1 MVVSKVKLNSKT
13 GNTLYKNVGKIIHL
27 KETARTIFNSNDGT
41 RYPELPGIYRD
52 IKASEATVLNIGK
65 LLRETSDA
73 EDDPLPEG
81 IKIKRLKWAYNQLLR
96 GDLTGMPK
104 KDLRHFKYL
113 EGDDAGT
120 TFTSADLTEAIKGG
134 VTVFQFKPQHASKLG
149 SAQFTHLKEAVK
161 TRPDED
167 YSKIIKELETT
178 PEPKDVPFDDS
189 LEPVVLDR
197 SVSNPSVPPAKKLKD
212 KRRKQ
217 KASGGA
223 AADTAEAVDSPKKP
237 KDNLRKQKASG
248 GAAADTAEAV
258 DAEET
263 DAPGILMNVVHH
275 QGTSKPEKN
284 PSLRNRNRLRDN
296 VFAML
301 DEDAGIGSVEGE
313 TITLEDDVDTL
324 QAEEDINERENP
336 APSPPPT
343 TGETPDE
350 PPDEP
355 PVEPPVD
362 VTPPPPPVNNR
373 GTVPEAPNI
382 LDASRGD
389 LMTPSA
395 LLAVSSQEEDKQ
407 RNKATILRLKEEIRA
422 LHLIYD
428 NNITQFRENP
438 HKAAKND
445 ALKSKDIIVVRKH
458 HKDMEGAV
466 REYYRS
472 GGGDS
477 LQVGV
482 IVPIDTYLSQ
492 YLNNVGNAERVE
504 RTTGTEGITSL
515 PTVPRPGAASTAE
528 GRRRTTV
535 EGGASA
541 TEGTGSTTAG
551 ASHRN
556 PDLKST
562 THDPYSRSISQGIY
576 YQRGGMGAYR
586 QQPVSG
592 HTIRIGGKRP
602 VTFTPNDPTKPRVDA
617 PMQNFLNRPL
627 IQKFDSVFKIKT

>member
-1 MVVSKVKLNSKT
+1 
-13 GNTLYKNVGKIIHL
+13 
-27 KETARTIFNSNDGT
+27 
-41 RYPELPGIYRD
+41 
-52 IKASEATVLNIGK
+52 
-65 LLRETSDA
+65 
-73 EDDPLPEG
+73 
-81 IKIKRLKWAYNQLLR
+81 
-96 GDLTGMPK
+96 
-104 KDLRHFKYL
+104 
-113 EGDDAGT
+113 
-120 TFTSADLTEAIKGG
+120 
-134 VTVFQFKPQHASKLG
+134 
-149 SAQFTHLKEAVK
+149 
-161 TRPDED
+161 
-167 YSKIIKELETT
+167 
-178 PEPKDVPFDDS
+178 
-189 LEPVVLDR
+189 VLDR
-197 SVSNPSVPPAKKLKD
+197 SVSNPSVDPAKKL
-212 KRRKQ
+212 
-217 KASGGA
+217 
-223 AADTAEAVDSPKKP
+223 

-296 VFAML
+296 VFAVL

-343 TGETPDE
+343 TGATPDE

-382 LDASRGD
+382 LDASRGAP
-389 LMTPSA
+389 MTPSA

-445 ALKSKDIIVVRKH
+445 ALKSKDILVVRKH

-492 YLNNVGNAERVE
+492 YLNNAGNAERVE

-528 GRRRTTV
+528 GRRRTTA

-627 IQKFDSVFKIKT
+627 KQKLDSVFKIKT